1 MKSPSSGPSVNVSPM
16 PEFPIRIR
24 RLILKR
30 FRSVPAEAV
39 ELSNPTFLVGKNG
52 AGKSNV
58 VDAFAFL
65 SECMALPLQA
75 VFDKRGGISIVRH
88 RSGSHS
94 YPPNLGIGVEFQFSN
109 GTPING
115 RYAFEIK
122 ALPNY
127 GFQVVREQCRVVS
140 QTEVAW
146 FDRGDHGFKSSIGGL
161 VPSLDPQAL
170 ALPVVGGTKEFA
182 PVLKGLSLM
191 RVYSIEP
198 SQVREM
204 QEPDVGTNLK
214 SDGSNAASVLQFLS
228 RDYGSDLKRLC
239 EILGTIVP
247 GTTSVR
253 PVKHGKKLSL
263 EFTQEWGADKKVKF
277 EAFAMSD
284 GTLRALGILAAVLQK
299 PVPTLIAIEEPES
312 TIHPEALGAVLDV
325 IRMASS
331 VTQIIATTH
340 SPELLDA
347 EWIEPEH
354 LRIVTWAEGVTR
366 VRPLGAASV
375 TALKSHLMGAGEQLR
390 SNALRPDEQPLFL
403 EGELEEIQLFD
414 LVHP

>member
-1 MKSPSSGPSVNVSPM
+1 M
-16 PEFPIRIR
+16 PDFPIRIR
-24 RLILKR
+24 KLILKR
-30 FRSVPAEAV
+30 FRSVPAETV
-39 ELSNPTFLVGKNG
+39 DLSNPTFLVGKNG

-88 RSGSHS
+88 RSGSRS
-94 YPPNLGIGVEFQFSN
+94 YPPNLGLGVEFRFSN
-109 GTPING
+109 GAPVNG
-115 RYAFEIK
+115 HYAFEIK

-127 GFQVVREQCRVVS
+127 GFQVVHEQCRVVLPR
-140 QTEVAW
+140 ELVW
-146 FDRGDHGFKSSIGGL
+146 FDRGESGFRSSMGGL
-161 VPSLDPQAL
+161 VPALDPQAL
-170 ALPVVGGTKEFA
+170 ALPVVGGTQEFA
-182 PVLKGLSLM
+182 PVLKGLSQM

-198 SQVREM
+198 SEVREM

-214 SDGSNAASVLQFLS
+214 SDGSNVASVLQVLA
-228 RDYGSDLKRLC
+228 RKYDGDLERLC

-247 GTTSVR
+247 GTTHVR

-263 EFTQEWGADKKVKF
+263 EFTQEWGEDKKMKF

-325 IRMASS
+325 IQMASS
-331 VTQIIATTH
+331 NTQVIATTH

-347 EWIEPEH
+347 EWIAPEN
-354 LRIVTWAEGVTR
+354 LRIVTWNEGVTR
-366 VRPLGAASV
+366 VRPLGMASV
-375 TALKSHLMGAGEQLR
+375 EALKNHLMGAGEQLR
-390 SNALRPDEQPLFL
+390 SNALRADEQPLFL
-403 EGELEEIQLFD
+403 EGELDQIQLFEP
-414 LVHP
+414 LGL

>member
-1 MKSPSSGPSVNVSPM
+1 M
-16 PEFPIRIR
+16 PDFPIRIR

-39 ELSNPTFLVGKNG
+39 DLSNPTFLVGKNG

-88 RSGSHS
+88 RSGSRS
-94 YPPNLGIGVEFQFSN
+94 YPPNLGIGVEFQFPN
-109 GTPING
+109 GALVSG
-115 RYAFEIK
+115 HYAFEIK

-127 GFQVVREQCRVVS
+127 GFRVVREQCRVVLRGE
-140 QTEVAW
+140 TIW
-146 FDRGDHGFKSSIGGL
+146 FDRGEQGFRSSIPGL
-161 VPSLDPQAL
+161 VPAVDPQAL
-170 ALPVVGGTKEFA
+170 ALPVVGGTQEFA
-182 PVLKGLSLM
+182 PVLKGLSQM
-191 RVYSIEP
+191 RAYSIEP

-214 SDGSNAASVLQFLS
+214 SDGSNVASVLQVLA
-228 RDYGSDLKRLC
+228 RDYDDDLIRLC
-239 EILGTIVP
+239 DILGTVVP
-247 GTTSVR
+247 GTTHVR

-263 EFTQEWGADKKVKF
+263 EFTQEWGENKKVKF

-331 VTQIIATTH
+331 VTQVIATTH

-347 EWIEPEH
+347 DWIAPED

-366 VRPLGAASV
+366 VRPLGSASV
-375 TALKSHLMGAGEQLR
+375 TAIRSHLMGAGEQFR
-390 SNALRPDEQPLFL
+390 SNALRPDERPLFL
-403 EGELEEIQLFD
+403 DGELDQIQLFETAG
-414 LVHP
+414 L

>member
-1 MKSPSSGPSVNVSPM
+1 MR
-16 PEFPIRIR
+16 EFPIRIR

-30 FRSVPAEAV
+30 FRSVPAENV

-52 AGKSNV
+52 SGKSNV
-58 VDAFAFL
+58 VDAFAFI
-65 SECMALPLQA
+65 SECMTLPLQA

-88 RSGSHS
+88 RSGSRS
-94 YPPNLGIGVEFQFSN
+94 YPPNLGIGMDFEFSN
-109 GTPING
+109 GSPVHG

-127 GFQVVREQCRVVS
+127 GFQVVREQCRVVC
-140 QTEVAW
+140 QNEIAR
-146 FDRGDHGFKSSIGGL
+146 FDRDESGFRTSTNGL
-161 VPSLDPQAL
+161 APALDPQAL

-182 PVLKGLSLM
+182 PVLKGLSQM

-214 SDGSNAASVLQFLS
+214 SDGSNVASVLQVLS
-228 RDYGSDLKRLC
+228 RDYEKDLKRLC
-239 EILGTIVP
+239 EILGTVVP
-247 GTTSVR
+247 GTTGVR

-263 EFTQEWGADKKVKF
+263 EFTQEWGDDKKIKF
-277 EAFAMSD
+277 EGFAMSD

-325 IRMASS
+325 IQMASS
-331 VTQIIATTH
+331 FSQIIVTTH

-347 EWIEPEH
+347 EWIAPEN
-354 LRIVTWAEGVTR
+354 LRIVTWAGGVTR
-366 VRPLGAASV
+366 VRPLGAASIK
-375 TALKSHLMGAGEQLR
+375 ALKGHLMGAGEQLR

-403 EGELEEIQLFD
+403 EGELDQIQLFE
-414 LVHP
+414 PTI

>member
-1 MKSPSSGPSVNVSPM
+1 MTGN
-16 PEFPIRIR
+16 PIRIR

-30 FRSVPAEAV
+30 FRSVPAETV
-39 ELSNPTFLVGKNG
+39 SFSNPTFLVGKNG
-52 AGKSNV
+52 SGKSNV
-58 VDAFAFL
+58 ADAFAFL

-94 YPPNLGIGVEFQFSN
+94 YPPNLGIGVEFEFHN
-109 GTPING
+109 GSPVTG

-127 GFQVVREQCRVVS
+127 GFQVVREQCRAVS
-140 QTEVAW
+140 QNIVTW
-146 FDRGDHGFKSSIGGL
+146 FDRSEKGFHSSIRSL
-161 VPSLDPQAL
+161 LPSLDAQAL
-170 ALPVVGGTKEFA
+170 ALPVVGGTREFA

-198 SQVREM
+198 PQVREM

-214 SDGSNAASVLQFLS
+214 ADGSNVASVLQVLA
-228 RDYGSDLKRLC
+228 RDYGSDLKQLC

-247 GTTSVR
+247 GTTNVR

-263 EFTQEWGADKKVKF
+263 EFTQEWGEKKKVKF

-299 PVPTLIAIEEPES
+299 PAPTLIAIEEPES
-312 TIHPEALGAVLDV
+312 TIHPEALGAILDV
-325 IRMASS
+325 IQMACAS
-331 VTQIIATTH
+331 TQVVATTH

-347 EWIEPEH
+347 EWIAPENI
-354 LRIVTWAEGVTR
+354 RIVTWAEGVTR
-366 VRPLGAASV
+366 VRPLGAASIK
-375 TALKSHLMGAGEQLR
+375 ALKDHLMGAGEQLR
-390 SNALRPDEQPLFL
+390 SNALRPEDAPLFL
-403 EGELEEIQLFD
+403 AGELDQMRLFED
-414 LVHP
+414 F